1 VAWRCE
7 YLNMVDNYLLCHRAI
22 QYHGLV
28 QFNDNVI
35 DEDEDNIEEE
45 ACQLR

>member
-1 VAWRCE
+1 MAWRCE